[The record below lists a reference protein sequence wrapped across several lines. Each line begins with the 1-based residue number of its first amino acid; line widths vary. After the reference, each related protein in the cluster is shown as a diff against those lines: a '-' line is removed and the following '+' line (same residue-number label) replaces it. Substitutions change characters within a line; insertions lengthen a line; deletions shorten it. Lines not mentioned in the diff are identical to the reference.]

1 MRRDSRRYAVLN
13 ARFNLYAHVYFH
25 RTTRALDL
33 QLQEI
38 FSDTMEILFP
48 ANPLDDLSGYLAL
61 DEWTLFSHVRD
72 WHLSADPR
80 KRRLGKAWSRLY
92 NREVKWK
99 MAYSVELSIDR
110 IQKGVKL
117 SSAAAYEHMI
127 RDHLPDHLRRVAFRV
142 DLATQDPR
150 PINPVIQ
157 TDKSINVY
165 NPATGCISREPL
177 IDIYRYI
184 PARVVHFRIFAL
196 NHDHDA
202 ELARAAERALGEF
215 QDIHTTNV

>member
-80 KRRLGKAWSRLY
+80 NA
-92 NREVKWK
+92 V
-99 MAYSVELSIDR
+99 
-110 IQKGVKL
+110 
-117 SSAAAYEHMI
+117 
-127 RDHLPDHLRRVAFRV
+127 
-142 DLATQDPR
+142 
-150 PINPVIQ
+150 
-157 TDKSINVY
+157 
-165 NPATGCISREPL
+165 
-177 IDIYRYI
+177 
-184 PARVVHFRIFAL
+184 
-196 NHDHDA
+196 
-202 ELARAAERALGEF
+202 
-215 QDIHTTNV
+215 